1 VFINRILKNLLIK
14 KHRRSKM
21 SLKTIRGKFGIIIF
35 LITVMVFTNGILSYK
50 GDRKIKSVNK
60 TIFPAYKL
68 SNKMSTSLISVWQYL
83 SDISATRA
91 LNGLDDGLKM
101 AEDNAKQFKK
111 AANELKA
118 LEPDKKDQIDD
129 ILKAFDDYYAV
140 GTKMANIYIKDGT
153 EAGNKFMP
161 QFDEASEKIL
171 ELTNKFAKEQDSD
184 IENSLDKSAF
194 QNNLSLYIL
203 VISGSVLIVLIF
215 ILSGQVTRPLN
226 ELVEYAGA
234 IAKGDLSKESR
245 ISLRKDEIGRLA
257 YAFEVS
263 VQSLRNIIAK
273 IDYTS
278 KAVDNFSKELTGAS
292 KLTSSASN
300 QVSSS
305 IEEISTGAS
314 KQLNE
319 INQVSMLMTK
329 LDSDIKKAVDK
340 LEETSRITMESQTI
354 SKLGAKSM
362 GDIENNMS
370 SIFQF
375 NKKNVE
381 KIEELEK
388 NSLKI
393 NQIVEAITQISNQT
407 NLLAL
412 NAAIEAARAG
422 ESGRGFSVVSEEIR
436 KLAEESSVSAG
447 LITNVVKEIQDQIKE
462 ITMYIGNGTK
472 YVEDGVAVVNEASS
486 RFNGIEV
493 NANDI
498 LNYVKEVADFSKDIN
513 SVSNRISKYTKDILL
528 IVENSSTFTEEV
540 MAASEENTANIHNMA
555 SSINELTKLTEELS
569 DLVRSFKI

>member
-1 VFINRILKNLLIK
+1 
-14 KHRRSKM
+14 M

-50 GDRKIKSVNK
+50 GDRNIKSVNK

-91 LNGLDDGLKM
+91 LDGLDDGLQM

-111 AANELKA
+111 SANELKA
-118 LEPDKKDQIDD
+118 LEPHKKDQIDD
-129 ILKAFDDYYAV
+129 ILKAFDDYYIV
-140 GTKMANIYIKDGT
+140 GTNMANIYIKDGT

-203 VISGSVLIVLIF
+203 VISGSILIVFIF
-215 ILSGQVTRPLN
+215 ILSGQVTKPLK

-278 KAVDNFSKELTGAS
+278 KAVNNFSKELTGAS

-300 QVSSS
+300 QVASS

-436 KLAEESSVSAG
+436 KLAEESSISAG

-462 ITMYIGNGTK
+462 ITMYIGNGTQ
-472 YVEDGVAVVNEASS
+472 YVENGVAVVNEASS

-498 LNYVKEVADFSKDIN
+498 LNYVREVADFSKDIN

-555 SSINELTKLTEELS
+555 GSINELTKLTEELS
-569 DLVRSFKI
+569 DIVRSFKI

>member
-1 VFINRILKNLLIK
+1 MN
-14 KHRRSKM
+14 
-21 SLKTIRGKFGIIIF
+21 LKTIRGKFGIIIF

-50 GDRKIKSVNK
+50 GDRDIKSVNK
-60 TIFPAYKL
+60 TTFPAYKL
-68 SNKMSTSLISVWQYL
+68 SNQMSTSLISVWQYL

-91 LNGLDDGLKM
+91 LDGLDDGLQM
-101 AEDNAKQFKK
+101 AEDNANKFKM
-111 AANELKA
+111 AANDLKSI
-118 LEPDKKDQIDD
+118 EPDKAKQIDD
-129 ILKAFDDYYAV
+129 ILKAFDDYYTV
-140 GTKMANIYIKDGT
+140 GKKMANIYIKDGT

-171 ELTNKFAKEQDSD
+171 ELTNKFAKDQDSD
-184 IENSLDKSAF
+184 IESSLGKSAF

-203 VISGSVLIVLIF
+203 ITSGAILVVFIF
-215 ILSGQVTRPLN
+215 ILSGQVLKPLN

-234 IAKGDLSKESR
+234 IAKGDLSKQSR
-245 ISLRKDEIGRLA
+245 ISKRKDEIGQLA

-263 VQSLRNIIAK
+263 VQSLRNIISK

-278 KAVDNFSKELTGAS
+278 KTVNSFSKDLTGAS

-300 QVSSS
+300 QVASS
-305 IEEISTGAS
+305 IEEISTGAT

-340 LEETSRITMESQTI
+340 LEETSRITMESQNI

-362 GDIENNMS
+362 GDIESNMS
-370 SIFQF
+370 LIFEF

-381 KIEELEK
+381 KIGELEK

-393 NQIVEAITQISNQT
+393 NQIVEAITQIATQT

-447 LITNVVKEIQDQIKE
+447 LITNVVKEIQEQIQE
-462 ITMYIGNGTK
+462 ITLYISNGTK

-493 NANDI
+493 NASDI
-498 LNYVKEVADFSKDIN
+498 LRYVKEVADFSKDIN
-513 SVSNRISKYTKDILL
+513 SVSNKISKYTKDILL

-555 SSINELTKLTEELS
+555 ASINELTKLTEDLGE
-569 DLVRSFKI
+569 LVRSFNI